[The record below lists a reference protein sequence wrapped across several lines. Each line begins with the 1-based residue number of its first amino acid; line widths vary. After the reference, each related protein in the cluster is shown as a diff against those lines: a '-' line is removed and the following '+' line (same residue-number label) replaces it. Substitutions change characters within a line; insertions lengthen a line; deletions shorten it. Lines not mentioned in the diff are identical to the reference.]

1 MHAPSILGASDLYMC
16 IRTHSKSEVDTF
28 VARLDKTLKEFRKK
42 VATMESKSG
51 KEEFTPLDAAA
62 RVEEGGGTAR

>member
-1 MHAPSILGASDLYMC
+1 MC

>member
-1 MHAPSILGASDLYMC
+1 MLGASDLDMC

-28 VARLDKTLKEFRKK
+28 VVRLDKTLKEFRKK
-42 VATMESKSG
+42 VATTESKSV
-51 KEEFTPLDAAA
+51 KEDFTSLDAGA